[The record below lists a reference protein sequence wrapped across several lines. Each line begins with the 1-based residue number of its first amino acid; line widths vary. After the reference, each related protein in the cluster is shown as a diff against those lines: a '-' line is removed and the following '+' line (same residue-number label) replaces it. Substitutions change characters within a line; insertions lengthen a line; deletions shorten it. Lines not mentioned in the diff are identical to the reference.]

1 MKNLVSSLGISTLV
15 LGGAMGA
22 AIAQAPA
29 DQQTAPATPAAQSA
43 PADQATSNSASSANP
58 TDSTTYATGKPLA
71 GQSNEGF
78 WGHMNPFARK
88 KWVRRQVD
96 PIRDRTNELDQLQA
110 KNAKDIKDVDE
121 RAQAGINK
129 AMMAANTADQHAS
142 DAASRANQAQS
153 TASTASSRAESLN
166 GTVSN
171 LDQYKQVSSVD
182 VKFPRGRTT
191 LTKQGKDD
199 LQQMAQQLASEKGY
213 IIEITGYSRG
223 GVQSSQAMADA
234 VARYLVTEQQVPLY
248 RIYRSGLG
256 RAPKASANDQTAQT
270 GANTAANTEEK
281 PLTNGVRVTLMHN
294 SLASLGSSDANNP
307 ATQQQNMQ
315 NQTSGSYGSSTGSS
329 TGSYGS
335 STGSTNSTGTQSTT
349 PSTTPNQ

>member
-1 MKNLVSSLGISTLV
+1 MKNLVTSLGISTLV

-22 AIAQAPA
+22 AVIAQTPA
-29 DQQTAPATPAAQSA
+29 DQQSAPAAQSA
-43 PADQATSNSASSANP
+43 PASQSGDMSNSSASSANP

-142 DAASRANQAQS
+142 DAANRANAAQT
-153 TASTASSRAESLN
+153 TATGASSRAESLN

-182 VKFPRGRTT
+182 VKFPKGRTT
-191 LTKQGKDD
+191 LGKQGKDD
-199 LQQMAQQLASEKGY
+199 LQQLAQQLASEKGY

-256 RAPKASANDQTAQT
+256 KAPKAGSSNDQTAQT
-270 GANTAANTEEK
+270 AQATEEK
-281 PLTNGVRVTLMHN
+281 PLINGVRVTLLHN
-294 SLASLGSSDANNP
+294 SLASLGGSDTSNP
-307 ATQQQNMQ
+307 ATQQQNQMGQPSTPAPTQ
-315 NQTSGSYGSSTGSS
+315 NQ
-329 TGSYGS
+329 
-335 STGSTNSTGTQSTT
+335 
-349 PSTTPNQ
+349 